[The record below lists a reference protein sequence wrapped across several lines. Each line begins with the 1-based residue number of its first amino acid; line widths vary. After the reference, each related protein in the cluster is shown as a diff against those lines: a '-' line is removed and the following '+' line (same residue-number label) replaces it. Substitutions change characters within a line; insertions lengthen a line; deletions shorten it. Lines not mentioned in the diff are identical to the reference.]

1 MFMDLWKLLTAPSNE
16 ENSSATMLWRLFAAA
31 AFLMLYLVGFVAW
44 RIGRPHVVQIDALQ
58 EGLYLVRKA
67 HQYRTE
73 RKTNVLLAGSF
84 NPIHDGHIAML
95 KFIAAKHCEVIIIC
109 SLHSLCAMTTTTP
122 R

>member
-1 MFMDLWKLLTAPSNE
+1 MFMDLWKLLTAPSDE

-44 RIGRPHVVQIDALQ
+44 RIGRPHVVKIDALQ

-73 RKTNVLLAGSF
+73 RKKNVLLAGSF

-109 SLHSLCAMTTTTP
+109 SLHSLCVVATTTP